1 MVIVYTMDLRETWNS
16 ILVEIEL
23 SVSPATFNTWFKD
36 ASLVTYDDGIAT
48 VGVPNEF
55 VRQWIVEKHHKTL
68 LRLLRERLEGVRSIE
83 YLIIGSQH
91 KAPRQTVP
99 QTRETGAPNSAQE
112 LPFADHYVSKDDNLN
127 PRYTFE
133 TFIIGSFNELAHAAS
148 QAVIKKPGVAYNP
161 LFIYGNTGRGKTHL
175 IQAIGNALK
184 RARPKERV
192 YYITSEQFATEYVD
206 ALQGGTAGKFKEK
219 YRGYDTILVDDI
231 QFFSKKE
238 KIQEE
243 LFHLYNTIH
252 DSNRQMVFSSDTH
265 PSQLQDMESRLLSR
279 FSAGMVVEITEPDY
293 ESRMLIIRKKMHSAN
308 ATVSEDVITTLADS
322 IASNIRELE
331 GAMNSILCEAKLHNR
346 TPNILDVKQYIK
358 NNIRPKKTMA
368 ATEVIKTIASYY
380 GIDEASIYEKTR
392 RKEVVKPRQV
402 IMYILRED
410 FQASYPTIGQRLGG
424 RDHTTVIHSCDKV
437 REGIKTNM
445 EFSQEID
452 QIRSILR

>member
-1 MVIVYTMDLRETWNS
+1 MDLRETWNS

-36 ASLVTYDDGIAT
+36 ASLISYDGGVAT

-68 LRLLRERLEGVRSIE
+68 LRLLRERLEGVRSID
-83 YLIIGSQH
+83 YLIVGSQQ
-91 KAPRQTVP
+91 KTNRPAVP
-99 QTRETGAPNSAQE
+99 IQNQKNRGDGPQE

-148 QAVIKKPGVAYNP
+148 QAVVKKPGIAYNP

-184 RARPKERV
+184 HAYPKTRA

-206 ALQGGTAGKFKEK
+206 ALQGGTAGRFKEK
-219 YRGYDTILVDDI
+219 YRGYDTVLVDDI

-243 LFHLYNTIH
+243 LFHLYNTMH
-252 DSNRQMVFSSDTH
+252 DSNRQIIFSSDTH
-265 PSQLQDMESRLLSR
+265 PTQLGDIEARLLSR
-279 FSAGMVVEITEPDY
+279 FAAGMVVEITEPDY
-293 ESRMLIIRKKMHSAN
+293 ESRILIVRKKMHSAQ
-308 ATVSEDVITTLADS
+308 AHVSEEVITALADG
-322 IASNIRELE
+322 IAGNIRELE
-331 GAMNSILCEAKLHNR
+331 GALNSILCEAKLHNR
-346 TPNILDVKQYIK
+346 VPNLLDVKQYIK

-368 ATEVIKTIASYY
+368 AVDVIKTIASFY
-380 GIDEASIYEKTR
+380 GIEESSIYEKTR

-424 RDHTTVIHSCDKV
+424 RDHTTVIHSCEKV
-437 REGIKTNM
+437 KAGLKTDSG
-445 EFSQEID
+445 FAQEIN
-452 QIRSILR
+452 QIRSILK

>member
-1 MVIVYTMDLRETWNS
+1 MDLRETWNS